1 MKCVFSSPWMTGF
14 GLAAV
19 ISLAAASTATAQEPL
34 TKAKALYDAAAYEDA
49 LTVLS
54 PVDAPE
60 AQQYKALCLLA
71 LGRSSDALGAVE
83 RLVNAQPTFEPSS
96 QDVPPRFVT
105 LVSDAKRKLLPA
117 IARRAF
123 NEGREQFRNGSR
135 EEAMRRF
142 DLVLAL
148 TSDASFKQSADA
160 EDLRTLAAGFI
171 DLAKAATPAPA
182 TAPEPAP
189 ATPKPSE
196 RARAEAPAIVQPVV
210 VKQFIPPVPAELNGQ
225 GNRTL
230 SLRIVIGTNGRV
242 SEAAVVQSA
251 HPLYDRV
258 VLQATRDWV
267 YEPATMNGKAVAS
280 EKIVTVQ
287 LR

>member
-1 MKCVFSSPWMTGF
+1 MKCVFSSPWITGF

-19 ISLAAASTATAQEPL
+19 ITLAAASTATAQEPL

-83 RLVNAQPTFEPSS
+83 RLVNSQPTFEPSS
-96 QDVPPRFVT
+96 QDVPPRFVA

-142 DLVLAL
+142 DLVIAL
-148 TSDASFKQSADA
+148 TSDASFKQSPDA
-160 EDLRTLAAGFI
+160 EDLRTLAGGFI
-171 DLAKAATPAPA
+171 DLAKAAAPAPA
-182 TAPEPAP
+182 PAP
-189 ATPKPSE
+189 ADAPPTAKPIE
-196 RARAEAPAIVQPVV
+196 RARAEAPEIVQPVV
-210 VKQFIPPVPAELNGQ
+210 VKQFIPPVPGELSGQ
-225 GNRTL
+225 GGPTL
-230 SLRIVIGTNGRV
+230 SVRVVIGANGRV
-242 SEAAVVQSA
+242 TQATVVQSA
-251 HPLYDRV
+251 HPLYDRL
-258 VLQATRDWV
+258 VLQASRDWV
-267 YEPATMNGKAVAS
+267 YEPARMNGRAVSA
-280 EKIVTVQ
+280 EKVVTLQ